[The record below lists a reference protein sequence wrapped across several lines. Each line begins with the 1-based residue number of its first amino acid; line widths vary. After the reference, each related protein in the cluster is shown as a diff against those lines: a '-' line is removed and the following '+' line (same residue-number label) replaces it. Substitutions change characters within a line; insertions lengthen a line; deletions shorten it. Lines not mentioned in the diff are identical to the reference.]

1 MASRKRGS
9 PTRGDL
15 PATSRA
21 DAARGVSDQRAMSSQ
36 RTVSEVATGP
46 RSGVGLALV
55 AAVLFG
61 ASAPF
66 AKLLLRDA
74 TPQLLAG
81 LLYLGSGVGLGIVWL
96 ARTGSQDARLTRGD
110 VPWLAGA
117 IGFGGVLGPA
127 LLMGGLARTPA
138 SSAALL
144 LNLESVFTA
153 LLAWFVFRENFDRR
167 IALGMAVIFVGGI
180 VLSWEGRVD
189 LGSIVGPLLV
199 AAATLCWAVDNN
211 LTQRVSAGDPVQIAM
226 LKGLA
231 AGGVNTGIA
240 LVLGARWP
248 TVPRLAGALVL
259 GFLSYGVSLVLFVRA
274 LRLLGTA
281 RTGAYFA
288 SAPFVGAALSLV
300 IFRERPSIGLI
311 SGALLMAV
319 GLWLHLTERHV
330 HQHRHE
336 PMEHNHLHVH
346 DEHHGHEHAPEDP
359 LGEPHSHPHRH
370 EPIVHTHEHYPEIH
384 HRHGHG
390 EHRE

>member
-1 MASRKRGS
+1 
-9 PTRGDL
+9 
-15 PATSRA
+15 
-21 DAARGVSDQRAMSSQ
+21 
-36 RTVSEVATGP
+36 VSEVATGP

-288 SAPFVGAALSLV
+288 SAPFVGAGLSLAL
-300 IFRERPSIGLI
+300 FRERPSIGLV

-330 HQHRHE
+330 HQHWHE
-336 PMEHNHLHVH
+336 PMKHDHLHVH
-346 DEHHGHEHAPEDP
+346 DEHHRHEHASEDP
-359 LGEPHSHPHRH
+359 PGEPHSHPHRH
-370 EPIVHTHEHYPEIH
+370 EPIGHTHEHYPDIH

-390 EHRE
+390 EHGK